1 MLVLPFLW
9 LFYLL
14 ILPILKGI
22 KRKSGRGSQN
32 RHWRKVMA
40 TSQFIPVGR
49 TSLVKKGHLALQ
61 VQTEYAYRPYA
72 RITTTISTEG
82 RVIHKVERKLDHA
95 IDSAEEQASLQRYMA
110 KQHDEVIAV
119 LNETSLEAT
128 MGLVDSQPDRAR
140 ARSLQEA
147 FRDIPGIER
156 VFRLDNDGNFVGEH
170 TTREF
175 KRAFAPV
182 FKSLRELMDVFCVIP
197 GSGGA
202 RERGVYEVEQG
213 RLYFASSGKECFFII
228 ADPFHSAES
237 YEHAIRE
244 VLNHTAS

>member
-1 MLVLPFLW
+1 
-9 LFYLL
+9 
-14 ILPILKGI
+14 
-22 KRKSGRGSQN
+22 
-32 RHWRKVMA
+32 MA

-61 VQTEYAYRPYA
+61 VQTEYAYRPYV
-72 RITTTISTEG
+72 RITTTISTDG
-82 RVIHKVERKLDHA
+82 RVIHKVERKLDRA

-110 KQHDEVIAV
+110 RQHDEVMAV

-128 MGLVDSQPDRAR
+128 LGLVDSQPDRAR

-147 FRDIPGIER
+147 FREIQGIER
-156 VFRLDNDGNFVGEH
+156 VFRLDNEGNFVGEH

-182 FKSLRELMDVFCVIP
+182 FRNLRELMDVFCLIP
-197 GSGGA
+197 GSGGV
-202 RERGVYEVEQG
+202 RERGVYEVEAG

-228 ADPFHSAES
+228 ADPLRSVDS
-237 YEHAIRE
+237 YEAAIRE
-244 VLNHTAS
+244 VLNRTSA